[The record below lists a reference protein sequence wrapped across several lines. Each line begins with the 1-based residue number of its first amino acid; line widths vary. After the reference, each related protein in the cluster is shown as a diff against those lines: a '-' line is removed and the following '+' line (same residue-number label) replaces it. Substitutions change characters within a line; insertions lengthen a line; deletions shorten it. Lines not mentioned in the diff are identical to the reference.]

1 VLTVGVD
8 AAVVERRLVA
18 GELACPGCAGVLAG
32 WGHARSRVIR
42 GESGRWQVR
51 PRRARCGGCGA
62 THVLLPLGVL
72 LRRADAVG
80 VVGAAIA
87 AKAAGAGARPIAG
100 LLGRPLGTVREWL
113 RRFGGRVEAVRGWFT
128 GLLCAVA
135 VDPVPPEP
143 AWSGWADAV
152 AAMQATAV
160 AVAARFAVTGVTV
173 WQVVGAASSGL
184 LLAPGWPAGSIN
196 TSSPWAALA

>member
-1 VLTVGVD
+1 
-8 AAVVERRLVA
+8 
-18 GELACPGCAGVLAG
+18 
-32 WGHARSRVIR
+32 
-42 GESGRWQVR
+42 
-51 PRRARCGGCGA
+51 
-62 THVLLPLGVL
+62 VLLPLGVL

-87 AKAAGAGARPIAG
+87 AKAAGVGARRVAG
-100 LLGRPLGTVREWL
+100 LLDRPLGTVRGWL

-135 VDPVPPEP
+135 VDPVLP
-143 AWSGWADAV
+143 APAGSGWADAV
-152 AAMQATAV
+152 AAMRAAAV
-160 AVAARFAVTGVTV
+160 AVVARFAVTEVTV
-173 WQVVGAASSGL
+173 WPVIGAASSGR